1 MSAPSQTMGA
11 RWADP
16 STPLAPPKLHIEG
29 NLSSSQ
35 CLSVFSVCSSQHLVY
50 WLSMLL
56 EQVRWE
62 NCSKSRPQIK
72 HLYAFVIL
80 RVNDLCFLGAYD
92 SNNNTFCLD
101 LFRTIVGPTWSN
113 PDFVYVSL
121 FASCHLRIAGNYAVF
136 LRSSGRAV
144 ALGIEWMTWSWHFG
158 ESIGG
163 LDWTH
168 TRCTQLGGPTLLK
181 NRTRIFSR
189 CTTQEMDDV
198 TLALVGSSGPPLDK
212 QYIST
217 ESKYQN
223 PQEPTSGSTESV

>member
-1 MSAPSQTMGA
+1 MGA
-11 RWADP
+11 CWADP
-16 STPLAPPKLHIEG
+16 STPLAPKQWWNCKFLHIEG

-35 CLSVFSVCSSQHLVY
+35 CLVQCLVFAVHSIWCTDYHCCWNKSVVEKIADPGHKIH
-50 WLSMLL
+50 
-56 EQVRWE
+56 
-62 NCSKSRPQIK
+62 NIT
-72 HLYAFVIL
+72 AFVIL
-80 RVNDLCFLGAYD
+80 DRVNDLCFLGAYD
-92 SNNNTFCLD
+92 SNNSTFCLD

-121 FASCHLRIAGNYAVF
+121 FASGHLRIAGNYTVF

-181 NRTRIFSR
+181 TAPEYLAGAPRRR
-189 CTTQEMDDV
+189 WM
-198 TLALVGSSGPPLDK
+198 TLHWRL
-212 QYIST
+212 
-217 ESKYQN
+217 
-223 PQEPTSGSTESV
+223 

>member
-1 MSAPSQTMGA
+1 MFSP
-11 RWADP
+11 
-16 STPLAPPKLHIEG
+16 
-29 NLSSSQ
+29 
-35 CLSVFSVCSSQHLVY
+35 VFSVCSSQHLVY

-56 EQVRWE
+56 EQVRSWE
-62 NCSKSRPQIK
+62 NCSRSRPQNPQYHSIC
-72 HLYAFVIL
+72 HPRPGQRLV
-80 RVNDLCFLGAYD
+80 FLGAYD
-92 SNNNTFCLD
+92 SNNSTFCLD

-121 FASCHLRIAGNYAVF
+121 FASGHLRIAGNYTVF

-181 NRTRIFSR
+181 TAPEYLAGAPRRR
-189 CTTQEMDDV
+189 WM
-198 TLALVGSSGPPLDK
+198 TLHWRL
-212 QYIST
+212 
-217 ESKYQN
+217 
-223 PQEPTSGSTESV
+223 